1 MPGKTGDLLI
11 LQMFSILCVMITLP
25 PAPALQAKH
34 LLSAQKESSDRLST
48 ACHLKGRGENFVS
61 GVKSSLRT
69 MVEVRRGALN
79 GAAIH
84 LPALEELELTQVAR
98 DSGLHN
104 IMKPSL

>member
-1 MPGKTGDLLI
+1 M
-11 LQMFSILCVMITLP
+11 
-25 PAPALQAKH
+25 
-34 LLSAQKESSDRLST
+34 
-48 ACHLKGRGENFVS
+48 S
-61 GVKSSLRT
+61 GVKFSLRT
-69 MVEVRRGALN
+69 MVEMGRGALN